1 MASIAT
7 GMKGLSRE
15 ALVALA
21 TAISPDRVLPALL
34 IGLAPG
40 SDGQPRWC
48 QSYLVRIRHQ
58 GFMVICPD
66 EDQLHEALVELFGEA
81 EDEGVLFFTG
91 QIDLTSMRGKA
102 LGQVAATLL
111 DLPWAAAQSFIR
123 NSSLR
128 GAAAREA
135 TISRFVFE
143 EQAGRPLTS
152 SVLDLAQS
160 WITTHMEEEAAQ
172 EYATA
177 AEDDEL
183 VPVTP
188 MVAPVDQDYDPSS
201 AAGEEAAKL
210 RARIQELEEEV
221 AKSRQYQP
229 PVSKAPAVAKFG
241 KTPGLFQPQRTPA
254 DLDPADLLK
263 LQQMAGAPPPRTG
276 QHEKRRVTPLPAATQ
291 EQDALFAE
299 VEKEVLE
306 AGLADANLPDP
317 GRADPL
323 TRLLVVQMQQN
334 AILLQKIAGKH
345 TDPVLGALSGSDS
358 GSGSSSSGV
367 KGCVAREAFL
377 KAVTDMES
385 VATTVRKNALVELG
399 MEASRED
406 SSVMRRYI
414 ERRIP
419 LSEHRLLCHVAT
431 LAAEGWAQAFESG
444 NNQMLGFLGLL
455 LMFVEQV
462 ALDQGRLQLG
472 WLLTGLPEPN
482 HHVHFSFKKKPGL
495 KPFSSLA
502 SPVWVSANLAY
513 LKDLDFFANR
523 LNPSIPTK
531 TLAIGDKD
539 ELEGADP
546 KPKPKRRAR
555 KGGRGKGGDESESAA
570 A

>member
-1 MASIAT
+1 MASTAAVI
-7 GMKGLSRE
+7 KGLSRE
-15 ALVALA
+15 AVVALS
-21 TAISPDRVLPALL
+21 TAISPDKALPALL
-34 IGLAPG
+34 IGLSPAG
-40 SDGQPRWC
+40 DGQPRWC
-48 QSYLVRIRHQ
+48 QAYLVRVRQQ
-58 GFMVICPD
+58 GFMVVCPE

-81 EDEGVLFFTG
+81 EDDGALFFEG
-91 QIDLTSMRGKA
+91 QIDLATMRGKA
-102 LGQVAATLL
+102 LGQVSVVLL
-111 DLPWAAAQSFIR
+111 DLPWSATANFIR
-123 NSSLR
+123 NSALR

-135 TISRFVFE
+135 AISRFMFE
-143 EQAGRPLTS
+143 DQVGRPLAN
-152 SVLDLAQS
+152 SVLELAQT
-160 WITTHMEEEAAQ
+160 WIISHMEEEAAQ
-172 EYATA
+172 DYVTA
-177 AEDDEL
+177 AEEEEL
-183 VPVTP
+183 VPETP
-188 MVAPVDQDYDPSS
+188 AIAPVDQGYAPSS
-201 AAGEEAAKL
+201 AAAEEADKL
-210 RARIQELEEEV
+210 RARILELEGEV
-221 AKSRQYQP
+221 AKSRQFQP
-229 PVSKAPAVAKFG
+229 PVSKAPAMAKFG

-254 DLDPADLLK
+254 ELDPADLQK
-263 LQQMAGAPPPRTG
+263 LHQLAGAPPPRTG

-291 EQDALFAE
+291 EPDALFAE

-317 GRADPL
+317 GQADPL
-323 TRLLVVQMQQN
+323 TRLLMVQMQQN

-367 KGCVAREAFL
+367 KGCVARDAFL
-377 KAVTDMES
+377 KAVADMES

-399 MEASRED
+399 MEPSRED

-431 LAAEGWAQAFESG
+431 LAAEGWAQAFEAG

-495 KPFSSLA
+495 KPFSRLA

-523 LNPSIPTK
+523 LSSNPINK
-531 TLAIGDKD
+531 NLAVLDK
-539 ELEGADP
+539 EESESADP
-546 KPKPKRRAR
+546 KPKPKRRPR
-555 KGGRGKGGDESESAA
+555 KGGRGKGGEESESAA